1 MTMFSTGKCVLLKSH
16 FLHHTCMHEQR
27 LIKEGMEIRSGENIE
42 QAVGKSS
49 SC

>member
-1 MTMFSTGKCVLLKSH
+1 MTMFSTGKCVRLKSH
-16 FLHHTCMHEQR
+16 FLHHMCMHEQR
-27 LIKEGMEIRSGENIE
+27 LIKERRKIRSGENFK